1 MERGKTAKFAYSD
14 EEKDALVKEMSVL
27 KEAKKS
33 DKEEEEAE
41 GDEVEMNDQAEGV
54 PIPEET
60 GRVKGLKIQRY
71 KGLGEMNADE
81 LAETTMEPDKRVLKQ
96 ISVRDAQEADHLFD
110 VLMGEAVAPRS
121 KFIKSHARFVKD
133 LDI

>member
-1 MERGKTAKFAYSD
+1 MS
-14 EEKDALVKEMSVL
+14 EEGEESESGDGEDIENTKEIKNTKQSKKVSV
-27 KEAKKS
+27 
-33 DKEEEEAE
+33 
-41 GDEVEMNDQAEGV
+41 
-54 PIPEET
+54 
-60 GRVKGLKIQRY
+60 QRY